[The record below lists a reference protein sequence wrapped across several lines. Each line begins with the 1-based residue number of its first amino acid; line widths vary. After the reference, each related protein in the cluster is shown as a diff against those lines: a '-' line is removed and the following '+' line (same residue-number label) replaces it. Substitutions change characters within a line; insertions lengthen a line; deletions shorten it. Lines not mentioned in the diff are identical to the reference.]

1 MQVTIN
7 FKVELT
13 PEQIE
18 SVLQAKKFGDWVKKV
33 ATNFD
38 LDHITVTDVDF
49 FGSKVGFVKARAAV
63 KDMNGNKL
71 PGIAFIRGDAV
82 SILFIIKEKET
93 GNRFIALVGQGRVPV
108 GEALIY
114 ESPAGMMDE
123 DNHIAGV
130 AIKELEEELG
140 LSELDYT
147 KLKFLTEGYTSP
159 GGQDEKLTLYSYEH
173 EMSSEE
179 LFQLEG
185 KITGEVNSREVI
197 KVKVI
202 PFNEFLRFNST
213 IVGQLG
219 YLTFVANEKH
229 IIETQEALKDL

>member
-1 MQVTIN
+1 MTVKIN
-7 FKVELT
+7 FQKELDE
-13 PEQIE
+13 EQIKK
-18 SVLQAKKFGDWVKKV
+18 VLECNKFRTWVKKV
-33 ATNFD
+33 KDNFD
-38 LDHITVTDVDF
+38 LEHVTVTDVDF
-49 FGSKVGFVKARAAV
+49 FGSKVGFVKARASV
-63 KDMNGNKL
+63 KDLNGNKL

-82 SILFIIKEKET
+82 SILFVIKDSLTNE
-93 GNRFIALVGQGRVPV
+93 RFIALVGQARVPV

-123 DNHIAGV
+123 EQHIAGV

-140 LSELDYT
+140 IESLDYT

-173 EMSSEE
+173 EMTTEE
-179 LFQLEG
+179 ILALEG
-185 KITGEVNSREVI
+185 KITGEANSREVI

-202 PFNEFLRFNST
+202 PFNEFLRFNTT

-219 YLTFVANEKH
+219 YLTYVANEKN
-229 IIETQEALKDL
+229 ILEVKTALEGL